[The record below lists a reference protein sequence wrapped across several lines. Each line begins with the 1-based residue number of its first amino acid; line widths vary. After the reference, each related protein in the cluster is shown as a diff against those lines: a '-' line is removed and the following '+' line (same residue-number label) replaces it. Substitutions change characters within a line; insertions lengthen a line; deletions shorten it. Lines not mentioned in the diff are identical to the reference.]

1 VLNEPRRITL
11 FRISKAGCLIG
22 LILFC
27 FPLFSRA
34 NQSIDKIRCRPEL
47 ALSRRAELAEK
58 LRRITGLK
66 GLDFDESGA
75 LLLGDEKPSG
85 GSQTARELLTEAA
98 TGKNMMV
105 LEEASNRQ
113 DVVFCRV
120 VEGRWTNDAAG
131 KPPVFVVLID
141 FADFARVMGD
151 KAALASFNAGWG
163 VLHEI
168 EHVVHDSIDP
178 TRPGDAGECEGFI
191 NLMRREC
198 GLAERTEYYFTLL
211 PGTNDSA
218 FMTRFVRI
226 AFDLP
231 RPGTNK
237 KERHW
242 LVWDAK
248 LVGGID
254 EQKSLVARL

>member
-1 VLNEPRRITL
+1 VSNKPPVTTL
-11 FRISKAGCLIG
+11 FGKIKAGGLIG

-27 FPLFSRA
+27 FPLLSRA
-34 NQSIDKIRCRPEL
+34 NESGDKILCRPEL
-47 ALSRRAELAEK
+47 AQSRRTELAEK
-58 LRRITGLK
+58 LRRITGLN
-66 GLDFDESGA
+66 GLDFDENGA
-75 LLLGDEKPSG
+75 LLLGEEKPAG
-85 GSQTARELLTEAA
+85 GSQTARQLLTEAA
-98 TGKNMMV
+98 QGKNVIV
-105 LEEASNRQ
+105 LEDASNRQ

-120 VEGRWTNDAAG
+120 VEGRWKTDADR

-141 FADFARVMGD
+141 FADFSHVMGD
-151 KAALASFNAGWG
+151 KAALAAFNEGWG

-178 TRPGDAGECEGFI
+178 TKLGEAGECEGFI

-198 GLAERTEYYFTLL
+198 GLAERADYYFTLL
-211 PGTNDSA
+211 PGTTDSA
-218 FMTRFVRI
+218 FKTKFVRM
-226 AFDLP
+226 AFDMP
-231 RPGTNK
+231 RPGTSR

-242 LVWDAK
+242 LVWDAE